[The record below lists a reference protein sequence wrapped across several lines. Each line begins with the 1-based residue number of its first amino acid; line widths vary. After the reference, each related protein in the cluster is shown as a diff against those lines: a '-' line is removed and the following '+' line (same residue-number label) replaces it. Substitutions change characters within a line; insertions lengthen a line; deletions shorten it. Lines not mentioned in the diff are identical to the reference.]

1 MSKYELTIQLATDD
15 VHQINGVNQKVIIV
29 KEVGGT
35 SGSQVAW
42 VSFSPFETNVVQWE
56 EEYGIYASSIE
67 VQESATIIKTSAVN
81 PATSGVFYPFET
93 GAFGAPTGDAGENNY
108 GIENKYS
115 QQFTF
120 GMAQSVTANGSKFNA
135 SPLNAVQVLSQQKV
149 QFKPIEKVQLF
160 LQGNYNNG
168 VIIASIASKGLE
180 VDLTSN
186 PNVIIHY
193 DKTQG
198 KFILGPL

>member
-1 MSKYELTIQLATDD
+1 MSKYELTIQFTTDD
-15 VHQINGVNQKVIIV
+15 VHEINAVQQKVIIV

-35 SGSQVAW
+35 SGSPVAW
-42 VSFSPFETNVVQWE
+42 VSFSPFEKNVVQWE
-56 EEYGIYASSIE
+56 EEYGIYASTTE
-67 VQESATIIKTSAVN
+67 VQDSATIIKTSAVN

-93 GAFGAPTGDAGENNY
+93 GAFGTPTGDAGKNNY

-135 SPLNAVQVLSQQKV
+135 SPLNAAQVLSQEKAK
-149 QFKPIEKVQLF
+149 FKPIEKVQVF
-160 LQGNYNNG
+160 LQANFNNG
-168 VIIASIASKGLE
+168 VIITSITSNVLE

-198 KFILGPL
+198 KFILGSL